1 MSERKTFNLPFD
13 SEDPAEQKL
22 WAMLEEMPRET
33 PSSEM
38 RRSFYRALDHANVTS
53 WAARLQG
60 WLGINSSAGW
70 LTAAACVLVGVGLG
84 QAFHKTDSVERN
96 RLELLEQNV
105 ALLNRE
111 LILDRMQ
118 DATAGQ
124 RLRGVIDASSVV
136 KDDAEIARALLLR
149 ATQDCVYSVRTA
161 AIDTLGPRLRSTA
174 VGNELMNLLETAES
188 PLVQLALVD
197 LVLRNGSG
205 RQLERLRQLAN
216 AGRLHPD
223 LVKHVTNSLGSETI

>member
-38 RRSFYRALDHANVTS
+38 RRSFYHALDHANVTS

-136 KDDAEIARALLLR
+136 RWYREESFGPGAQGTCCWGIAY
-149 ATQDCVYSVRTA
+149 Q
-161 AIDTLGPRLRSTA
+161 
-174 VGNELMNLLETAES
+174 VGMPKFT
-188 PLVQLALVD
+188 
-197 LVLRNGSG
+197 VL
-205 RQLERLRQLAN
+205 
-216 AGRLHPD
+216 
-223 LVKHVTNSLGSETI
+223 SEYGVVSDY